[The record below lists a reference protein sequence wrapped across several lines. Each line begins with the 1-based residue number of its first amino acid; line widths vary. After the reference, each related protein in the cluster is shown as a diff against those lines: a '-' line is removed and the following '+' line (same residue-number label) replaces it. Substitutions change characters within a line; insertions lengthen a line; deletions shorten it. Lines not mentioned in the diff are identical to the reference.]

1 MITVAQIRAIL
12 IGSAALLV
20 FAFGVFVGWRVQDA
34 RVGAA
39 RNDTARVE
47 AQLLECQ
54 NVNQSYVDAIAGL
67 KAEVSAANAGCQKR
81 LAARAALV
89 SKLEKIDGLKAV
101 EVKSEKVRPAVPAG
115 DALLDA
121 LNRVY
126 PREAD
131 R

>member
-1 MITVAQIRAIL
+1 MITTGQIRAIL
-12 IGSAALLV
+12 IGAAALCV

-39 RNDTARVE
+39 RNDTARTE
-47 AQLLECQ
+47 AQLAECQ
-54 NVNQSYVDAIAGL
+54 AVNQSYVDAIAGL

-101 EVKSEKVRPAVPAG
+101 EVKSEKVSPAPAG
-115 DALLDA
+115 DALLGA

-126 PREAD
+126 PGEAD

>member
-1 MITVAQIRAIL
+1 MITTGQIRAIL
-12 IGSAALLV
+12 IGAVALCV
-20 FAFGVFVGWRVQDA
+20 FAFGVFAGWRVQA
-34 RVGAA
+34 VRVEAA
-39 RNDTARVE
+39 KGKTAMVE
-47 AQLLECQ
+47 AQLAECQ

-81 LAARAALV
+81 LAAKAALV

-101 EVKSEKVRPAVPAG
+101 EVKSEKVPPAPAD

-126 PREAD
+126 PSEAD

>member
-12 IGSAALLV
+12 IGSVALLV
-20 FAFGVFVGWRVQDA
+20 FAVGVFVGWRVQDA

-39 RNDTARVE
+39 RNDTARME
-47 AQLLECQ
+47 AQLAECQ
-54 NVNQSYVDAIAGL
+54 SVNQSYVDALAGL

-101 EVKSEKVRPAVPAG
+101 EVKSEKVQPAVPAG
-115 DALLDA
+115 DALLGA

-126 PREAD
+126 PSKAD

>member
-12 IGSAALLV
+12 IGSVALLV

-101 EVKSEKVRPAVPAG
+101 EVKSEKVSPAVPAG
-115 DALLDA
+115 DALLGA

-126 PREAD
+126 PSKAD

>member
-1 MITVAQIRAIL
+1 MITTGQIRAIL
-12 IGSAALLV
+12 IGAAALCV

-39 RNDTARVE
+39 RNDTARTE
-47 AQLLECQ
+47 AQLAECQ
-54 NVNQSYVDAIAGL
+54 AVNQSYVDAIAGL

-101 EVKSEKVRPAVPAG
+101 EVKSEKVAPAPAG
-115 DALLDA
+115 DTLLDA

-126 PREAD
+126 PGEAD

>member
-1 MITVAQIRAIL
+1 MITTGQIRAIL
-12 IGSAALLV
+12 IGAVALCV
-20 FAFGVFVGWRVQDA
+20 FAFGVFAGWRVQA
-34 RVGAA
+34 VRVEAA
-39 RNDTARVE
+39 KGKTAMVE

-81 LAARAALV
+81 LAAKAALV

-101 EVKSEKVRPAVPAG
+101 EVKSEKVRPVVPAG

-126 PREAD
+126 PSEAD

>member
-1 MITVAQIRAIL
+1 MITTGQIRAIL
-12 IGSAALLV
+12 IGAAALCV
-20 FAFGVFVGWRVQDA
+20 FAFGVFAGWRVQA
-34 RVGAA
+34 VRVEAA
-39 RNDTARVE
+39 KGKTAMVE
-47 AQLLECQ
+47 AQLAECQ

-67 KAEVSAANAGCQKR
+67 KAEVSAAYAGCQKR

-101 EVKSEKVRPAVPAG
+101 KVKSEKVSPAPAG
-115 DALLDA
+115 DALLGA

-126 PREAD
+126 PSKAD

>member
-12 IGSAALLV
+12 IGSSALLV
-20 FAFGVFVGWRVQDA
+20 FAFGVFVGWRVQA
-34 RVGAA
+34 VRVEAA
-39 RNDTARVE
+39 QNDTARVE

-81 LAARAALV
+81 LAAKAALV

-101 EVKSEKVRPAVPAG
+101 EVKDAKSQPAVPAD

-126 PREAD
+126 PGKAD

>member
-20 FAFGVFVGWRVQDA
+20 FALGVFVGWRVQDA

-39 RNDTARVE
+39 RNDTARVD
-47 AQLLECQ
+47 AQLAECQ

-67 KAEVSAANAGCQKR
+67 KAEVSAAYAGCQKR

-101 EVKSEKVRPAVPAG
+101 EVKSEKVPPAAPAG

-126 PREAD
+126 PSKAD

>member
-1 MITVAQIRAIL
+1 MITTGQIRAIL
-12 IGSAALLV
+12 IGAVALCV
-20 FAFGVFVGWRVQDA
+20 FAFGVFAGWRVQA
-34 RVGAA
+34 VRVEAA
-39 RNDTARVE
+39 KGKTAMVE
-47 AQLLECQ
+47 AQLAECQ

-67 KAEVSAANAGCQKR
+67 KAELDTAYAGCQKR

-101 EVKSEKVRPAVPAG
+101 EVNSEKVQPVVPAG

-126 PREAD
+126 PSKAD

>member
-20 FAFGVFVGWRVQDA
+20 FALGVFVGWRVQDA
-34 RVGAA
+34 RVRAA

-101 EVKSEKVRPAVPAG
+101 EVKSEKVQPAVPAG

-126 PREAD
+126 PSKAD

>member
-1 MITVAQIRAIL
+1 MITTAQIRAIL
-12 IGSAALLV
+12 VGAVALLV
-20 FAFGVFVGWRVQDA
+20 FAFGVFVGWRVQA
-34 RVGAA
+34 VRVEAA
-39 RNDTARVE
+39 QNDTARVE

-67 KAEVSAANAGCQKR
+67 KADLAAANAGCQKR
-81 LAARAALV
+81 LAAKAALV

-101 EVKSEKVRPAVPAG
+101 EVKSEKVRPAVPAD

-126 PREAD
+126 PGEAD

>member
-20 FAFGVFVGWRVQDA
+20 FAFGVFVGWRIQDA
-34 RVGAA
+34 RIETAKGE
-39 RNDTARVE
+39 TARTE
-47 AQLLECQ
+47 AQLAECQ
-54 NVNQSYVDAIAGL
+54 AVNQSYVDAIAGL

-101 EVKSEKVRPAVPAG
+101 EVKSEKVLPAVPAG

-126 PREAD
+126 PSKAD

>member
-1 MITVAQIRAIL
+1 MITTGQIRAIL
-12 IGSAALLV
+12 IGAAALCV
-20 FAFGVFVGWRVQDA
+20 FAFGVFAGWRVQA
-34 RVGAA
+34 VRVEAA
-39 RNDTARVE
+39 KGKTAMVE
-47 AQLLECQ
+47 AQLAECQ
-54 NVNQSYVDAIAGL
+54 AVNQSYVDAIAGL

-101 EVKSEKVRPAVPAG
+101 EVKSEKVPLASAG

-126 PREAD
+126 PGEAD

>member
-12 IGSAALLV
+12 IGSVLLLV

-54 NVNQSYVDAIAGL
+54 NVNQAYVDAIAGL

-101 EVKSEKVRPAVPAG
+101 EVKSEKVQPAPVG
-115 DALLDA
+115 DALLGA

-126 PREAD
+126 PGKAD

>member
-101 EVKSEKVRPAVPAG
+101 EVKSEKVAPAAPAG

-126 PREAD
+126 PSKAD

>member
-12 IGSAALLV
+12 IGSVLLLV

-67 KAEVSAANAGCQKR
+67 KAELDTAYAGCQKR

-101 EVKSEKVRPAVPAG
+101 EVKSEKVSPAIPAG

-126 PREAD
+126 PSKAD

>member
-1 MITVAQIRAIL
+1 MITAGQIRAIL
-12 IGSAALLV
+12 IGAAALCV
-20 FAFGVFVGWRVQDA
+20 FAFGVFAGWRVQA
-34 RVGAA
+34 VRVEAA
-39 RNDTARVE
+39 KGKTAMVE
-47 AQLLECQ
+47 AQLAECQ

-101 EVKSEKVRPAVPAG
+101 EVKSEKVAPAAPAG

-126 PREAD
+126 PSKAD

>member
-20 FAFGVFVGWRVQDA
+20 FAFGVFVGWRLQDA
-34 RVGAA
+34 RVETAK
-39 RNDTARVE
+39 DETARME
-47 AQLLECQ
+47 AQLAECQ
-54 NVNQSYVDAIAGL
+54 VVNQSYVDAIAGL
-67 KAEVSAANAGCQKR
+67 KAELDTAYAGCQKR
-81 LAARAALV
+81 IAARAALV
-89 SKLEKIDGLKAV
+89 SKLEKIDGLKAR
-101 EVKSEKVRPAVPAG
+101 EVKSEKVQPVVPAG

-126 PREAD
+126 PSKAD